1 MYLGKTRL
9 GATGRNAYQRSLQD
23 RGPGW
28 FQRIWHHFWIGSI
41 IVMVLAGLS
50 LTLLIGYLVSLSAP
64 FFRLEDVSIQGNR
77 RVSQVELLQ
86 KGGLEDKV
94 NILALNLR
102 EVKKRLEAVP
112 WIKTVNLRREL
123 PNKLVVLVEEREPL
137 SLVLFSR
144 GLYFLDA
151 AGLPFKKADRQETAS
166 RPVVTGL
173 QAGDWQEGG
182 RLAPGIL
189 QDLLLLKSSLARG
202 KDPLYPEKLSEIP
215 VDPDCGYSL
224 YTLDRGV
231 RITLGQEDLKNR
243 LLRLERVWA
252 GLQGR
257 PDLFQ
262 LRGISLQYGQRI
274 VVHGLRTTAR
284 EKKS

>member
-9 GATGRNAYQRSLQD
+9 GATGRNVYQRSLQEG
-23 RGPGW
+23 GPVW

-41 IVMVLAGLS
+41 ILMVLSGLS
-50 LTLLIGYLVSLSAP
+50 LTLLIGYLVALSAP

-112 WIKTVNLRREL
+112 WIKTVHLRREL

-151 AGLPFKKADRQETAS
+151 EGLPFKKADRQETAS
-166 RPVVTGL
+166 LPVVTGL

-202 KDPLYPEKLSEIP
+202 EDPLYPEKLSEIH

-243 LLRLERVWA
+243 LLRLERVWS

-257 PDLFQ
+257 TDLFQ
-262 LRGISLQYGQRI
+262 LRGISLQFGQRI
-274 VVHGLRTTAR
+274 VVHGLRPAAG